1 MSEHKNAMELQT
13 ETMLELMEEGNKKVC
28 IGLVGN
34 YADTDET
41 RFLLTPEACGLL
53 TSAGINLSMENGA
66 GVDISFPDEKYAEF
80 GVKIVTRDEA
90 LKNDI
95 VLSYGPLKAKDI
107 KKMKKG
113 AALLCMM
120 DSTLFDNSVISAL
133 MSHGITL
140 GCFDNMLSHNDEPV
154 FAKIIDEINGRAAI
168 MYAQDALS
176 YLGNGKGVLLA
187 GIAGVNPC
195 EILIIGEGH
204 QVHAAAKA
212 GISAGAY
219 VTVMNNDTS
228 ALMHTAEVCGPL
240 VNTIAIHPKVLY
252 NKVKT
257 ADVIIMGTCTRSF
270 EFPKKLSV
278 AMKDSVYILNLE
290 ESHPSV
296 TVPRTVAM
304 ALSNVLINFFDELAI
319 KDGLDGMIATTPG
332 VQCGMVTYKGKL
344 VDKLVG
350 SYLGLP
356 CVDINVMLA
365 GSAN

>member
-1 MSEHKNAMELQT
+1 MSEHPHINDPMPEL
-13 ETMLELMEEGNKKVC
+13 MLELMEEGNKKVC
-28 IGLVGN
+28 VGLVGN
-34 YADTDET
+34 YPDTDET

-53 TSAGINLSMENGA
+53 TSAGIQIFMESGA
-66 GVDISFPDEKYAEF
+66 GVDISFTDDNYAEF

-90 LKNDI
+90 LKRDI
-95 VLSYGPLKAKDI
+95 ILSYSPLKAKDV
-107 KKMKKG
+107 KKMNKG
-113 AALLCMM
+113 ASLLCMM
-120 DSTLFDNSVISAL
+120 NSTLFDHAVISAV

-140 GCFDNMLSHNDEPV
+140 GCFDNMLAHSGEPV

-195 EILIIGEGH
+195 EVLIIGEGG
-204 QVHAAAKA
+204 QVNAAAKA
-212 GISAGAY
+212 AISAGAY
-219 VTVMNNDTS
+219 VTVMNNDVT
-228 ALMHTAEVCGPL
+228 ALMHTAEECGPS
-240 VNTIAIHPKVLY
+240 VNTICIHPKVLF
-252 NKVKT
+252 NKVKA
-257 ADVIIMGTCTRSF
+257 ADIIIMGTCTRSF

-278 AMKDSVYILNLE
+278 AMKESVYILNLE

-304 ALSNVLINFFDELAI
+304 ALSNVLINFFDELLI
-319 KDGLDGMIATTPG
+319 KDGLEGMIATTPG
-332 VQCGMVTYKGKL
+332 VQCGIVTYKGKL

-350 SYLGLP
+350 SYLSLP

-365 GSAN
+365 GSPN